1 MSKWIISC
9 VVAVGFIIA
18 LLLAGLSREGVWL
31 SNQPVNRDNIHNQ
44 SISITTSSCD
54 FEYYWRIDVDC
65 GVLDIPP
72 TPTFVGIGA
81 GDHDNPFGSSRPLD
95 SSATYSTE
103 TQSLAY
109 AIFRAADVN
118 TSNLPVLY
126 LHGGPGGSS
135 RFASD
140 GSDYWQAWHE
150 WLGRD
155 RDVVFLDP
163 RGTGQS
169 RPRWRCI
176 EFQQWLRQ
184 SLQQNLSVSQE
195 LEQSAAVL
203 MNCFRRLKVRGRHLA
218 DMGSHHSAADAS
230 ALMRA
235 LGYQKWHTVGVS
247 YGSMLALMIVE
258 QDTEQQLQSL
268 VLDSMVT
275 PQQAVQEAWPEIL
288 NGAIVGLVEACT
300 EQLICDSGELF
311 SLDDIERVL
320 QYLRKQPLTFSVEL
334 QGEQDILSVVLN
346 DQRFVSL
353 FFDSTYSV
361 QSARQVGRII
371 SELEQYIRKDS
382 ISHGEAN
389 RFLPVLSASL
399 TRWVNYTM
407 DPEFDVPVFFAVT
420 CRDFGDFSPEQRQRY
435 AESSA
440 TYSRW
445 HDYTAPYMGSTFCSQ
460 LNALF
465 DLPNTALLRYAETI
479 TEVDEVTANSAFK
492 SAEHAS
498 LAIPPALIL
507 AGGLDGVTP
516 ARDARHFFEQLQSPG
531 ALLDVVD
538 SGHGVASHNDCVI
551 ELMGDFFRAVDS
563 GDLQSLIDAPEL
575 QGEAVKL
582 QEICERL
589 F

>member
-1 MSKWIISC
+1 MSKWVISC
-9 VVAVGFIIA
+9 VAIAGLIIA
-18 LLLAGLSREGVWL
+18 VLLARLTSEGVWL
-31 SNQPVNRDNIHNQ
+31 SGQSASQNSTHNQ
-44 SISITTSSCD
+44 SASITTSPCD
-54 FEYYWRIDVDC
+54 FEYYWRINVDC
-65 GVLDIPP
+65 GVLNIPA
-72 TPTFVGIGA
+72 TPTFAGISATRQYNLSDLSDSSGA
-81 GDHDNPFGSSRPLD
+81 
-95 SSATYSTE
+95 SATYNTE
-103 TQSLAY
+103 AQSLAY
-109 AIFRAADVN
+109 AIFRAADIN
-118 TSNLPVLY
+118 ASNLPVLY

-135 RFASD
+135 RFVSD

-169 RPRWRCI
+169 RPRWRCT

-184 SLQQNLSVSQE
+184 SLQHNLSISQE

-203 MNCFRRLKVRGRHLA
+203 MTCFRRLKAQGRHLV
-218 DMGSHHSAADAS
+218 DMGSHHSAADA
-230 ALMRA
+230 ATLMRA
-235 LGYQKWHTVGVS
+235 LGYQQWHTVGVS
-247 YGSMLALMIVE
+247 YGTMLALMIAR
-258 QDTEQQLQSL
+258 QDTEKQLQSL

-275 PQQAVQEAWPEIL
+275 PQQAVQEAWPEVL
-288 NGAIVGLVEACT
+288 NSAIVGLVKACAKK
-300 EQLICDSGELF
+300 LICDSGELF
-311 SLDDIERVL
+311 SLADIERVL
-320 QYLRKQPLTFSVEL
+320 QYLRKRPLTFSVEL

-353 FFDSTYSV
+353 LFDSTYSV

-371 SELEQYIRKDS
+371 SEFEQYIRKDS
-382 ISHGEAN
+382 ISHGAAN
-389 RFLPVLSASL
+389 RFLPILSASL

-407 DPEFDVPVFFAVT
+407 DPEFDVPIFFAVT

-445 HDYTAPYMGSTFCSQ
+445 HDYTAPYMRSTFCSQ

-465 DLPNTALLRYAETI
+465 DLPNTALLRDAETI
-479 TEVDEVTANSAFK
+479 TEVDEVTAGSAK
-492 SAEHAS
+492 NSAEHSS
-498 LAIPPALIL
+498 LAIPPVLIL

-575 QGEAVKL
+575 QGETVKL